1 MALLEAN
8 NITIRFGGITAVNN
22 ASLKVE
28 PGQIVSL
35 IGPNGAGKTTMFNC
49 ISGVYTPNEGNVIFE
64 GQHIEG
70 KKCYQIC
77 DAGISRTYQIINLF
91 WKMTCLENIMVGFH
105 PRIKSSVLDSL
116 LGLKKQRQEEKELRE
131 QAYEMLKFVGIEDC
145 ANDIAKNLPYGKQRL
160 LEVARGLASSP
171 KLILL
176 DEPVAGMNSKE
187 KLDFNVLLEKILAR
201 GSSVLM
207 VEHDMD
213 VVMNVSDYVYVLD
226 NGVMIS
232 EGLPDKVQNDQNVIR
247 AYLGG
252 E

>member
-8 NITIRFGGITAVNN
+8 NITIRFGGITAVNH

-64 GQHIEG
+64 GRHIEG

-105 PRIKSSVLDSL
+105 PRIQSSILDSL
-116 LGLKKQRQEEKELRE
+116 LGLRKQQQEEKELRE
-131 QAYEMLKFVGIEDC
+131 KAYEMLKFVGIEDC
-145 ANDIAKNLPYGKQRL
+145 ANDIAKSLPYGKQRL

-201 GSSVLM
+201 GSAVLM

-226 NGVMIS
+226 NGVMIA
-232 EGLPDKVQNDQNVIR
+232 EGLPEKVQNDPNVIR

>member
-201 GSSVLM
+201 VSSVLM